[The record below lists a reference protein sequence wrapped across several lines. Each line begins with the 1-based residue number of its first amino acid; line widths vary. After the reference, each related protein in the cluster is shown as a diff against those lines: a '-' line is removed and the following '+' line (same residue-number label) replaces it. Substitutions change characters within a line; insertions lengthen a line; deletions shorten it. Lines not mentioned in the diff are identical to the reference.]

1 MNTPVRFSVSLVCGL
16 LAAVGLFLLMH
27 FLVSRGEAGV
37 EAQRRDPLPQF
48 IRMEEQ
54 KEIVRRRER
63 EKPEPPEEI
72 KPIPRLEAMATP
84 TQPTPQPP
92 TVDLPRFDFPTDLAL
107 AGLPMAVPPPA
118 PSAPSGPVAYSQ
130 SLTPISQVPPQ
141 YPVRARRQ
149 GISGWVRLEF
159 IVNPDGSVRDI
170 SVVEA
175 EPRKGIFDQEAVR
188 ALSRWRFH
196 PQMQDG
202 QAVPAIATITI
213 VFNLEG

>member
-1 MNTPVRFSVSLVCGL
+1 MNTPVRFGVSLVLGL
-16 LAAVGLFLLMH
+16 LAAVGLFLLMN
-27 FLVSRGEAGV
+27 FLVSRGEAGI
-37 EAQRRDPLPQF
+37 EAQRREPLPQF
-48 IRMEEQ
+48 IRMDDQEQ
-54 KEIVRRRER
+54 IVRRRER

-72 KPIPRLEAMATP
+72 KPIPRLEAVATP
-84 TQPTPQPP
+84 KQPTPQPP
-92 TVDLPRFDFPTDLAL
+92 AFDLPRFDFPTDLAL
-107 AGLPMAVPPPA
+107 AGLPLAAPPPA
-118 PSAPSGPVAYSQ
+118 PTGPVAYTQ

-159 IVNPDGSVRDI
+159 VVNPDGSVRDV

-175 EPRKGIFDQEAVR
+175 EPREGIFDQEAVR

-202 QAVPAIATITI
+202 KAVPAIATITI